1 MRISGW
7 MAVRIATW
15 GSGGVAVPV
24 GGRVDEGGGLEVEG
38 DGAVVGFCVSDA
50 SEGSRGEPA
59 GDS

>member
-1 MRISGW
+1 M
-7 MAVRIATW
+7 RIATW

-50 SEGSRGEPA
+50 PEGSRGDPA